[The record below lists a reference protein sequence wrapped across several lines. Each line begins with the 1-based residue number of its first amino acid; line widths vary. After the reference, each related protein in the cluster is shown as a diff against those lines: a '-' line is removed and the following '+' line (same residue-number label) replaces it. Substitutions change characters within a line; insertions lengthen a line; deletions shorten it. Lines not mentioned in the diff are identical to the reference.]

1 MKDITVRM
9 QVSGTPVDHLSESL
23 PTDWW
28 AWIWTHIA
36 PYMPPV
42 WMWQIVGVLFSVV
55 LAILSGRASLKGLCS
70 LGRLTKAYLSS
81 RSIED
86 VLTVVA
92 ASIATG
98 VSATGMWRFAED
110 VLHLPFFLRVLLFA
124 FIEVAIVTS
133 AVRARRNMRENF
145 SAGVD
150 GMAVWALTV
159 LTAVLSSMDARSLPE
174 AVFRLAAPLVAAW
187 LWERGMAIERHRI
200 RGTGRINWRLT
211 PERVLVR
218 FGLAEAKDRTA
229 SEVDIHRKLTRVA
242 LAGKRVHQLR
252 QANAR
257 PRKLASALALR
268 DRRLDEAVE
277 HTDLATN
284 PATRVRLLD
293 IATTLG
299 GGDSITE
306 ILATAP
312 APWQDL
318 DHPAVT
324 GRVRRSEAVE
334 LAAALDRNTATR
346 LRALGGDP
354 VATGDRSVT
363 TDATG
368 RGDESISATIPADGP
383 SIVEGGR
390 SWLASLTPW
399 SRPQPRPVTEPAP
412 DRSQVAEP
420 VAEVVAGEALEREV
434 VATDTRPVADRKRPD
449 DQDRRRAIRF
459 WVGRAKKLNPPSKRD
474 LADWSG
480 FSETWALGC
489 IQEARQQMA
498 EQGWTFD
505 DRGAPIPPSTVADSV
520 AIIPAE
526 QSSPNGSGPRPEP
539 ASN

>member
-1 MKDITVRM
+1 MNLDHVKALLADAIASVPDIV
-9 QVSGTPVDHLSESL
+9 
-23 PTDWW
+23 W
-28 AWIWTHIA
+28 AAIA
-36 PYMPPV
+36 GVVTLFLLWQAKRAITRAAMP
-42 WMWQIVGVLFSVV
+42 GADLLTY
-55 LAILSGRASLKGLCS
+55 LA
-70 LGRLTKAYLSS
+70 
-81 RSIED
+81 
-86 VLTVVA
+86 A
-92 ASIATG
+92 AIATG
-98 VSATGMWRFAED
+98 VSMQGMWHFFEVVFPD
-110 VLHLPFFLRVLLFA
+110 LPVPLRIALFA
-124 FIEVAIVTS
+124 FIEIGMLAS
-133 AVRARRNMRENF
+133 AVRARRNMRDSAERAKTDPLVRP
-145 SAGVD
+145 SAGID
-150 GMAVWALTV
+150 GTAVWVLTG
-159 LTAVLSSMDARSLPE
+159 LTAVLSSLEAASAPE
-174 AVFRLAAPLVAAW
+174 FIFRLAAPLVAAW
-187 LWERGMAIERHRI
+187 LWERGMAIERQRI
-200 RGTGRINWRLT
+200 TGRTRINWRFT
-211 PERVLVR
+211 PERIMVR
-218 FGLAEAKDRTA
+218 LGLAEANDRTA
-229 SEVDIHRKLTRVA
+229 SEVDAHRKLTRVA
-242 LAGKRVHQLR
+242 LAAKR
-252 QANAR
+252 AR
-257 PRKLASALALR
+257 ALR
-268 DRRLDEAVE
+268 DAGAKPKKVTAALAKLDKAMDRAVE
-277 HTDLATN
+277 YTGLARD
-284 PATRVRLLD
+284 RVMQAALLDQVSTLYGAPRLLD
-293 IATTLG
+293 LTG
-299 GGDSITE
+299 Q
-306 ILATAP
+306 
-312 APWQDL
+312 APWENL

-324 GRVRRSEAVE
+324 GAMRDSEAVI
-334 LAAALDRNTATR
+334 LAAALDRNTA
-346 LRALGGDP
+346 LRGEVYPRP